1 MAKNAR
7 LRKERPVAVSN
18 SRLPFPFLLYQKA
31 GWAGIPLDVLVVRA
45 TFDLGKDGKPMTL
58 AAIQT
63 PLQLGDELDG
73 DLEHD
78 LLGAVLKRDG
88 DIVVGKLGT
97 DVILSGH
104 LHSPGSIPARDWIAA
119 LRIGS
124 LSKALRVTGPRTFKR
139 TLFGW
144 KTSRPTPVTRVALDY
159 RLAFGGRVNL
169 PATGKPIAKHFAS
182 NPAGTGWLPTKQDMK
197 GLSWGEKRRLKS
209 WVRAQRVLAAPQ
221 FEHHAHPIRK
231 PTDRSAPEGFGPI
244 ARWWEPR
251 VSLQGTLDKQWEAE
265 QFPHPPDDYD
275 PRFTHSAHP
284 GLISATHFEGD
295 EEVILAQCLP
305 EKKLVTVL
313 PGIAVQ
319 AMTVFQ
325 DGLHQI
331 RPLGLDTVRID
342 LDTRTCVLLWRTLY
356 DRSNPPVDID
366 VVAMPLDVWRDV
378 LKEKAR
384 SEHG

>member
-1 MAKNAR
+1 M
-7 LRKERPVAVSN
+7 AVSN
-18 SRLPFPFLLYQKA
+18 SQLPFPYLLYQKA
-31 GWAGIPLDVLVVRA
+31 GWGNIPLDVLVVRA
-45 TFDLGKDGKPMTL
+45 TFDLGANGKPMTL
-58 AAIQT
+58 AATQT

-104 LHSPGSIPARDWIAA
+104 VHSPESKPARDWIAA
-119 LRIGS
+119 VRVGT

-144 KTSRPTPVTRVALDY
+144 KITRPAPVTRVALDY
-159 RLAFGGRVNL
+159 RLAFGGRINL
-169 PATGKPIAKHFAS
+169 PAPDKPIALHFPS
-182 NPAGTGWLPTKQDMK
+182 NPAGTGWLPTAQDMK
-197 GLSWGEKRRLKS
+197 GLRWEERRRVKA
-209 WVRAQRVLAAPQ
+209 WVNAQRVLTAPQ
-221 FEHHAHPIRK
+221 FEHYTQPIRT
-231 PTDRSAPEGFGPI
+231 PSDRPVPEGFGPI

-265 QFPHPPDDYD
+265 RFPDPPDDYD

-284 GLISATHFEGD
+284 HLTSVKHLEGD
-295 EEVILAQCLP
+295 EEVVIAQCLP
-305 EKKLVTVL
+305 EKKLVTAL

-319 AMTVFQ
+319 AMTVFRN
-325 DGLHQI
+325 GLHQI

-342 LDTRTCVLLWRTLY
+342 LDTRTCVLLFRTLF
-356 DRSNPPVDID
+356 DRSNPPVEID
-366 VVAMPLDVWRDV
+366 VTAMPVAIWRKV
-378 LKEKAR
+378 LKERAR
-384 SEHG
+384 MDHG